1 MIQNSEIIQTLKQD
15 FPDDRFTLQKG
26 IITFHPE
33 SGEEAALFF
42 KQINNYKQAVY
53 ITGFGNNINPV
64 GQPFENI
71 ISVKSDRL
79 NKIIE
84 IKPDDFYITV
94 GAGYPLKEINNNLSG
109 HDLWLPHS
117 DLPYVGSVGGAVAS
131 GLNSDY
137 ESHDLPLK
145 KYLIQA
151 EVVTPEGE
159 IIVPG
164 STCFKSVSGYDVVK
178 IFYGSWGLLGMI
190 ISATF
195 RVMPQS
201 GRVDYGSIKMKK
213 ISRTNLLK
221 ALDNSNQEAD
231 AVYSRKIKAK
241 LDSNNILPII
251 NI

>member
-1 MIQNSEIIQTLKQD
+1 M
-15 FPDDRFTLQKG
+15 
-26 IITFHPE
+26 
-33 SGEEAALFF
+33 
-42 KQINNYKQAVY
+42 
-53 ITGFGNNINPV
+53 
-64 GQPFENI
+64 
-71 ISVKSDRL
+71 
-79 NKIIE
+79 
-84 IKPDDFYITV
+84 
-94 GAGYPLKEINNNLSG
+94 
-109 HDLWLPHS
+109 
-117 DLPYVGSVGGAVAS
+117 GGAVAS